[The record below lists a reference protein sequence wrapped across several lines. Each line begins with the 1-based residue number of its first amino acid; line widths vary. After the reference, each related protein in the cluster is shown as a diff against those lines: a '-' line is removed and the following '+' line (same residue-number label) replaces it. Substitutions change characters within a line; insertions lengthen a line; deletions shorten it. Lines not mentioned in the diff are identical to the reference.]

1 MQPILAD
8 CKPPSPPIA
17 HDIRAGEGEE
27 RGEGKERKNVPPPS
41 MKGTCLLHIV
51 LITSIRLLT
60 VRNTT
65 PLNTLA
71 RNPLIQ
77 CLQDTVPTAVV
88 PNNPPS
94 FSNPCFNIQKN
105 PPTSAHSGFV
115 HGLSS
120 LSLLLAF
127 FRSPKIESLQ
137 ISYLFF

>member
-1 MQPILAD
+1 MISVLG
-8 CKPPSPPIA
+8 
-17 HDIRAGEGEE
+17 RE
-27 RGEGKERKNVPPPS
+27 RRGGKGRKGKMSPPPS

-65 PLNTLA
+65 LLNTLA

-120 LSLLLAF
+120 LSLLPAF

-137 ISYLFF
+137 ISYLIF